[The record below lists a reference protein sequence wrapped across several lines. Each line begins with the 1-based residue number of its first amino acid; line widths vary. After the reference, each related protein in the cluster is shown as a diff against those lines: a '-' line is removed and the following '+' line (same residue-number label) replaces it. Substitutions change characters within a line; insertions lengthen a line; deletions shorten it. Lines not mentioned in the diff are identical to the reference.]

1 MDSVIRLTEFRFF
14 GLGKCHWVLGKN
26 WAMFSFFSSE
36 NSSKKE
42 KYLVKSISWVR
53 FRLTGPT
60 QLHHYL
66 HYSAIENLL
75 QNTGFCIFQKYLIII
90 MIIFYFILFYFLLPS
105 NISWFLFEGIL
116 HALPPFFTS
125 IIFPPLL
132 FFKAVFTPSFKSVF
146 LKTRKNPPSPNFPPY
161 ITYIYNTK

>member
-1 MDSVIRLTEFRFF
+1 MDSVIRLTEFWFF

-36 NSSKKE
+36 NSSKIWKKKE

-90 MIIFYFILFYFLLPS
+90 MIIFYFILFFAPQQYFL
-105 NISWFLFEGIL
+105 IFIWRHF
-116 HALPPFFTS
+116 ACTS
-125 IIFPPLL
+125 TIFYLDY
-132 FFKAVFTPSFKSVF
+132 FSSIVVF
-146 LKTRKNPPSPNFPPY
+146 
-161 ITYIYNTK
+161 